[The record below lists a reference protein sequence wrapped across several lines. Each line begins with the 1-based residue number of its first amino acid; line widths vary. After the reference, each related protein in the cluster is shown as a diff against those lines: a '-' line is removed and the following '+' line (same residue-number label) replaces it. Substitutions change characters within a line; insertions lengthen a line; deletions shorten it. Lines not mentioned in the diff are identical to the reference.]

1 MRPCSCRRTNTSTT
15 ALDILLSIVKY
26 SLPQSIDA
34 PKRRIWRVMVLP
46 EVSFHSHTF
55 SKNFSRPKSW
65 RETFWASS
73 WRSTTICVA
82 IPAWSVPG
90 THKVF
95 LPDMRAWRTRP
106 SMIVWLNAWPICKV
120 PVTFGGGNC
129 IEKSPLPS
137 SRVASAMPRRSHSG
151 PQ

>member
-1 MRPCSCRRTNTSTT
+1 MRPCSWSRTNTSTT

-26 SLPQSIDA
+26 SLLQSIEA
-34 PKRRIWRVMVLP
+34 PRRRIWRVMVLP
-46 EVSFHSHTF
+46 EDSFQSHTF

-73 WRSTTICVA
+73 WRSTTIWVA

-106 SMIVWLNAWPICKV
+106 SMMVWLKACPMCRV
-120 PVTFGGGNC
+120 PVTLGGGSW
-129 IEKSPLPS
+129 IEKSSLPS
-137 SRVASAMPRRSHSG
+137 NMVASAIPLRSHSG